1 MKKINYENL
10 QQQALIHAGIMLRGL
25 VRTIYGALVAGLIL
39 IAISGFV
46 RVDCQSGYCA
56 VLNFIG
62 SCATLAVAMSNVYVI
77 GRKRRGGKK

>member
-1 MKKINYENL
+1 MKKINYTKL
-10 QQQALIHAGIMLRGL
+10 QQQAQDYAMTMLRGL
-25 VRTIYGALVAGLIL
+25 VRTAYGTLVAGLI
-39 IAISGFV
+39 AVAVSGFI

-62 SCATLAVAMSNVYVI
+62 ASATLAVAMSNVYVI